1 MKKIFLLTLV
11 WILSI
16 TLYSQNFSIQGKF
29 FPDLYSTIEICYI
42 TDNSIT
48 FDYIDKLED
57 KTLTFK
63 EVHKDG
69 MLFFEMPEKFPKE
82 FNEYYYY
89 YNKEISTNN
98 NMLIL
103 AGKQLTD
110 KTNEYARLRTSAD
123 PILLFASTE
132 SFEKPDPLIAPSH
145 HFVEVSFRKYYDC
158 SSYLTETIRG
168 TTKEYKV
175 ENLCDYVVETPWVEN
190 VKGDGIGEGFTI
202 KNGVPHEI
210 AYPYLL
216 IMNGYISYQ
225 KPHLYKM
232 NNRIKKI
239 KVTGVK
245 SGKSK
250 VLDVLDTP
258 HPQTVDISF
267 ITDIE
272 DIRVEIA
279 EVYQG
284 TKYDDTC
291 INYLIPYYC
300 EVLPYESTIPD

>member
-1 MKKIFLLTLV
+1 MKKVVLLSFV

-16 TLYSQNFSIQGKF
+16 SLYSQNFSIIGKF
-29 FPDLYSTIEICYI
+29 FPDLYSTIEVCYI
-42 TDNSIT
+42 SEDTIT
-48 FDYIDKLED
+48 FDYIDKLDD
-57 KTLTFK
+57 KTVNFK
-63 EVHKDG
+63 KKHKYG
-69 MLFFEMPEKFPKE
+69 MLFFEMSETFPKE

-89 YNKEISTNN
+89 HGREITTSND
-98 NMLIL
+98 MLIL
-103 AGKQLTD
+103 AGKHIID
-110 KTNEYARLRTSAD
+110 ESNEYANLRISSD
-123 PILLFASTE
+123 PILLFGSTE
-132 SFEKPDPLIAPSH
+132 GFEKPDSFIAPSH
-145 HFVEVSFRKYYDC
+145 HFVEPSFRKYYDC
-158 SSYLTETIRG
+158 SSYLKETIRG
-168 TTKEYKV
+168 ITTEYKV
-175 ENLCDYVVETPWVEN
+175 ENLCNFAVETPWVEN

-202 KNGVPHEI
+202 QNGFPHEI

-245 SGKSK
+245 SGVSK

-267 ITDIE
+267 IKDIE

-279 EVYQG
+279 EVYKG

-300 EVLPYESTIPD
+300 EVLPYESTIPE

>member
-1 MKKIFLLTLV
+1 MKKLIALFV
-11 WILSI
+11 FVLSSNM
-16 TLYSQNFSIQGKF
+16 YSQNFSINGKF
-29 FPDLYSTIEICYI
+29 LPEVESTIEICYI
-42 TDNSIT
+42 SDDKIE
-48 FDYIDKLED
+48 FDYRFDLED
-57 KTLTFK
+57 KNLDYK
-63 EVHKDG
+63 MIHKDG
-69 MLFFEMPEKFPKE
+69 LLFFELSEKFPKE
-82 FNEYYYY
+82 FNADYYFHS
-89 YNKEISTNN
+89 KEISTSNN
-98 NMLIL
+98 LLIL
-103 AGKQLTD
+103 AGKHIVD
-110 KTNEYARLRTSAD
+110 ETNEFARLRTSAD
-123 PILLFASTE
+123 KILLFASTE
-132 SFEKPDPLIAPSH
+132 SLDTPYPFIDPSYHFTEPSY
-145 HFVEVSFRKYYDC
+145 RKYYDC

-225 KPHLYKM
+225 KPYLYKM

-239 KVTGVK
+239 KVSGVK
-245 SGKSK
+245 SGVSK

-267 ITDIE
+267 IKDIE

-279 EVYQG
+279 EVYKG

-300 EVLPYESTIPD
+300 EVIPYESTIPD

>member
-1 MKKIFLLTLV
+1 MKKLIPLFV
-11 WILSI
+11 FVLSF
-16 TLYSQNFSIQGKF
+16 TMYSQNFSINGKF
-29 FPDLYSTIEICYI
+29 LPEVESTIEICYI
-42 TDNSIT
+42 SDDKIE
-48 FDYIDKLED
+48 FDYRFDLED
-57 KTLTFK
+57 KNLDYK
-63 EVHKDG
+63 KIYKDG
-69 MLFFEMPEKFPKE
+69 LLFFELSEKFPKE
-82 FNEYYYY
+82 FNADYYFQS
-89 YNKEISTNN
+89 KDISTSNDL
-98 NMLIL
+98 LIL
-103 AGKQLTD
+103 AGKHIVD
-110 KTNEYARLRTSAD
+110 ESNEFARLRTAAD
-123 PILLFASTE
+123 KILLFASTE
-132 SFEKPDPLIAPSH
+132 SLDKPYPFIDPSY
-145 HFVEVSFRKYYDC
+145 HFTEPGYRKYYDC

-245 SGKSK
+245 SGVSK

-279 EVYQG
+279 EVYKG

>member
-1 MKKIFLLTLV
+1 MKKVFLLSLV

-16 TLYSQNFSIQGKF
+16 SLYSQNFSLIGKF
-29 FPDLYSTIEICYI
+29 FPDLYSTIEVCYI
-42 TDNSIT
+42 SEDTIT

-57 KTLTFK
+57 KTVNFK
-63 EVHKDG
+63 KKHKNG
-69 MLFFEMPEKFPKE
+69 MLFFEMSETFPKE

-89 YNKEISTNN
+89 YDKEISTSNDI
-98 NMLIL
+98 LIL
-103 AGKQLTD
+103 AGKHIVD
-110 KTNEYARLRTSAD
+110 ESNEYARLRTSAD

-132 SFEKPDPLIAPSH
+132 SFETPNSFIEPSH
-145 HFVEVSFRKYYDC
+145 HFVEPGYRKYYNC
-158 SSYLTETIRG
+158 SSYLTESTKG
-168 TTKEYKV
+168 KTKEYKV
-175 ENLCDYVVETPWVEN
+175 ENLCEFSVETPWVEN
-190 VKGDGIGEGFTI
+190 VKGDGIGEGFSI
-202 KNGVPHEI
+202 QNGFPHEI

-239 KVTGVK
+239 KVTGIK
-245 SGKSK
+245 SGKSRI
-250 VLDVLDTP
+250 LDVLDTP

-279 EVYQG
+279 EVYKG

-291 INYLIPYYC
+291 IHYLIPYYSQ
-300 EVLPYESTIPD
+300 VLPYESALPD